1 MNITSLKQSVQDLE
15 RALEICHKNTESGV
29 LKDACIYRFR
39 NTYEITLR
47 MIKRYL
53 KETSSNPF
61 EIEKLTFNQIIEEAF
76 KASIIKLKVKDW
88 KKFREYCIRMSEF
101 YKEDEANE
109 VLKEI
114 PFFLEDVK
122 HLISHLNES
131 LPPEKEMTNKHDKPD
146 IRPDHLKIVQDILNK
161 SLSSDVKVWV
171 YGSRAKWTTLDSS
184 DLDLALESKNKI
196 DDNIISGLKRDF
208 EESNLPY
215 EVDVVDINT
224 VQLFF
229 RDVINKDKVLLD
241 RYAPIKDNY
250 VVLQGEVKQNL
261 WKKMLLKDV
270 LLFSNGKNSPKRNQ
284 RHINPV
290 YGSNGII
297 GFSEK
302 TNSPPKTIIIG
313 RVGSYCGSL
322 YFSKK
327 KCWVTD
333 NAIKANAKLNHDPKF
348 LFYLIQTLRLNDR
361 QTGSGQPLL
370 NQSILSSISVNIPKF
385 SEQKAIA
392 EILSSLDD
400 KIEQNH
406 NMNKILEEMA
416 QSIFKSWF
424 IDFDPVY
431 AKRMALDAGLA
442 EGQAERAAMAVIAG
456 VCSPKEFVEN
466 FKQMDRRLNEK
477 FSMIN
482 HNKRYEFIYKASLF
496 PSEFVD
502 SKLGPIPKGW
512 NESNIGNEF
521 NITMGQSPK
530 GDTYNTSGEGVLF
543 FQGRKDF
550 DFRFPK
556 ERIFTSAPNRMAK
569 AGDTLISVRAP
580 VGDRNMAI
588 KDCCVG
594 RGLASLRHKS
604 NNTTYTYYLISYIEK
619 SLDGLG
625 GSGTVFN
632 SITKDTLSN
641 IKIVAP
647 SSSVIDKY
655 DDMIKPFDDQIISLS
670 IEISLL
676 SNLRDILLPKLL
688 SGEID
693 VFKIKPKEKL

>member
-1 MNITSLKQSVQDLE
+1 MN
-15 RALEICHKNTESGV
+15 
-29 LKDACIYRFR
+29 
-39 NTYEITLR
+39 
-47 MIKRYL
+47 
-53 KETSSNPF
+53 
-61 EIEKLTFNQIIEEAF
+61 
-76 KASIIKLKVKDW
+76 
-88 KKFREYCIRMSEF
+88 
-101 YKEDEANE
+101 
-109 VLKEI
+109 
-114 PFFLEDVK
+114 
-122 HLISHLNES
+122 
-131 LPPEKEMTNKHDKPD
+131 KPD
-146 IRPDHLKIVQDILNK
+146 IRPDHFKIVQDILNK

-184 DLDLALESKNKI
+184 DLDLALEGKDKI
-196 DDNIISGLKRDF
+196 DYEVMNRLGRDF

-215 EVDVVDINT
+215 EVDVVDMAT
-224 VQLFF
+224 VQFF
-229 RDVINKDKVLLD
+229 FKNIINKDKVLLD
-241 RYAPIKDNY
+241 RYASIKEKKTVPKGWREVKLGDVIFVNPSEVFPKDNTRKK
-250 VVLQGEVKQNL
+250 VLMDDL
-261 WKKMLLKDV
+261 TPFRKKISNYTNDIYKGGSRFRNGDTLLARITPCLENGKTAFVDV
-270 LLFSNGKNSPKRNQ
+270 LEKDEVGF
-284 RHINPV
+284 
-290 YGSNGII
+290 GSTEFIVM
-297 GFSEK
+297 
-302 TNSPPKTIIIG
+302 
-313 RVGSYCGSL
+313 R
-322 YFSKK
+322 SKSHL
-327 KCWVTD
+327 TD
-333 NAIKANAKLNHDPKF
+333 KHF
-348 LFYLIQTLRLNDR
+348 LFYLAISPYFRNLAIKSM
-361 QTGSGQPLL
+361 TGSSGRQRVQTDEIMNIEVFLPPL
-370 NQSILSSISVNIPKF
+370 

-400 KIEQNH
+400 KIEQNQ
-406 NMNKILEEMA
+406 NMNKILEDIA
-416 QSIFKSWF
+416 QAIFKSWF
-424 IDFDPVY
+424 IDFDPVH
-431 AKRMALDAGLA
+431 AKKMALEAGLS

-456 VCSPKEFVEN
+456 VCSPKQFAEN
-466 FKQMDRRLNEK
+466 FRQMDRSLGEK
-477 FSMIN
+477 FSKIN
-482 HNKRYEFIYKASLF
+482 QSAKYELIYKASLF
-496 PSEFVD
+496 PSEFVE

-655 DDMIKPFDDQIISLS
+655 NDMIKSFDDQIISLS
-670 IEISLL
+670 IEINHL
-676 SNLRDILLPKLL
+676 SNLRDALLPKLL
-688 SGEID
+688 SGEIA
-693 VFKIKPKEKL
+693 VSKIKTRNPL